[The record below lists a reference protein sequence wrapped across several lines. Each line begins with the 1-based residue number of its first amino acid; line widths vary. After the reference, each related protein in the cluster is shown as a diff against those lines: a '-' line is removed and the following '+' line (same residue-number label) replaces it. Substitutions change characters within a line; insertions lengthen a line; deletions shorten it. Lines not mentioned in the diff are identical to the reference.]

1 MVTKKYLYFGLKK
14 TWIFCPKIEITMKIK
29 RIFGAEIQIVK
40 KYVIRF
46 WRQNSNILGAK
57 VGRFLDAKVEKKL
70 KSCFDAKIHFF
81 FLKSLI

>member
-1 MVTKKYLYFGLKK
+1 
-14 TWIFCPKIEITMKIK
+14 MKIK

-46 WRQNSNILGAK
+46 WRQNSNILGAE
-57 VGRFLDAKVEKKL
+57 VGRFLDAKIEKKL

-81 FLKSLI
+81 F